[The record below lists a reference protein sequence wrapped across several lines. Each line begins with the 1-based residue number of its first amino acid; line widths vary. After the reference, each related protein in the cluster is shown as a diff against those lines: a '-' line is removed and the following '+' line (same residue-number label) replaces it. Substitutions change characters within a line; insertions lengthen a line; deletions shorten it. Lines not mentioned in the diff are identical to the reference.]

1 MINEIKLILKAQ
13 KWYYKYVCGKWET
26 DKKRI
31 HYQKKIDEIIAMF
44 ENSNEHG
51 IVALLTY
58 NQYRDAIF
66 LLKSQNDP
74 DYEHLYKLNA

>member
-13 KWYYKYVCGKWET
+13 KYYYKYVSGRWET

-31 HYQKKIDEIIAMF
+31 FYQKKIDKIIDMF

-58 NQYRDAIF
+58 NHYRDAIM
-66 LLKSQNDP
+66 LLTAHNDKN
-74 DYEHLYKLNA
+74 YEHFYKLNC